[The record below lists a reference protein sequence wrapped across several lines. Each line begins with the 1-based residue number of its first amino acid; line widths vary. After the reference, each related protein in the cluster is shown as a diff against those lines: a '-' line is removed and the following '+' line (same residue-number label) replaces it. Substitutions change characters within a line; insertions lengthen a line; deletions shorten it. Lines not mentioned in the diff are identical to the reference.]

1 MDRSSCS
8 DLRQALSR
16 RGFLQ
21 VGPAALLTAGLVHAL
36 ARRSAAAPPATAAPR
51 RGSARACIILFQVGG
66 PYQCDTFDPKP
77 LAPEEVRGPF
87 RPVATR
93 VPGLRVT
100 EALPRL
106 AAQADKIAVLR
117 AVHHTIRCHNP
128 AIYCSL
134 A

>member
-1 MDRSSCS
+1 MDRSSCG

-36 ARRSAAAPPATAAPR
+36 ARRSGAAPPATAAPR
-51 RGSARACIILFQVGG
+51 RGTARACIILFQVGG

-87 RPVATR
+87 RTTATTAPGMHFTDA
-93 VPGLRVT
+93 VPRI
-100 EALPRL
+100 AR
-106 AAQADKIAVLR
+106 QA
-117 AVHHTIRCHNP
+117 
-128 AIYCSL
+128 
-134 A
+134 